1 MKTTTKIIFCVFL
14 LVLLTLTS
22 CREAPTSKPPAK
34 PELSINIPLNEVTI
48 DYLLNNGWELAFKR
62 KLYYPVQQDSGMMFQ
77 FMPKDRQYNWSFFTF
92 HICNGDTI
100 GIHYMGREWVT
111 IKDPMTKGINLSPKH
126 GLKEK
131 EVQNEQN

>member
-1 MKTTTKIIFCVFL
+1 MLI

-22 CREAPTSKPPAK
+22 CRETPPKPPDK

-77 FMPKDRQYNWSFFTF
+77 FMPKDEQYKWSIFTF

-100 GIHYMGREWVT
+100 GIHYIGSKIVK
-111 IKDPMTKGINLSPKH
+111 IKDPNDK
-126 GLKEK
+126 
-131 EVQNEQN
+131 